1 MLSSYFA
8 RMKPK
13 SKSPSRKPLSKI
25 LWSGLG
31 AFLGI
36 YMISIFGR
44 YFAIEESFFLLGSFG
59 ASAVL
64 LYGAPQAEFSQPRNL
79 IGGHV
84 ISALVAVFLVEVCG
98 KWLSLELVC
107 ALSVSLSIVTM
118 HFSKTMHPPGGATA
132 LIYAIGS
139 EQISALKW
147 LYPFTPIGAGA
158 LIMLLV
164 ALCVNNL
171 SSNTKRHYP
180 TYWW

>member
-1 MLSSYFA
+1 VLSAYFQ
-8 RMKPK
+8 RMK
-13 SKSPSRKPLSKI
+13 SKSNIPSRKPISKI

-36 YMISIFGR
+36 YMISIFGH
-44 YFAIEESFFLLGSFG
+44 YLAIEDSFFLLGSFG

-84 ISALVAVFLVEVCG
+84 ISAFIAVSLVKGCG
-98 KWLSLELVC
+98 QWLSIELIC
-107 ALSVSLSIVTM
+107 ALSVSLSIIAM
-118 HFSKTMHPPGGATA
+118 HFSRTMHPPGGATA

-139 EQISALKW
+139 EQVSALGW
-147 LYPFTPIGAGA
+147 YYPLTPIGLGA

-164 ALCVNNL
+164 ALFINNF
-171 SSNTKRHYP
+171 SKNTKRHYP
-180 TYWW
+180 LYWW